1 MSAKTVYRSV
11 GLIAAICTFA
21 AVGVAEAANIVK
33 GVFTDAVTGEYLVS
47 PIYVSKSGD
56 DANSGA
62 DWEHAKLTIQAG
74 ISAASAGGVVLV
86 GPGDYSDTT
95 TYTDNSTSIPTVAI
109 VNKVVYLKSSEGKAT
124 TFITGAWGS
133 SANGT
138 GSGARRGVR
147 ITAAGAVVDGFTIR
161 NCAVPSTTSGNRKD
175 NCGAGVC
182 GDGGQE
188 TAYNAALGKN
198 VATGATTS
206 PSYVVNCT
214 IENCRAF
221 HGAAIRE
228 VVPINC
234 LFKGNVAA
242 SSTEA
247 TKSHVGYRL
256 YSAYNCIFIGNGTFG
271 SSSGKVIEAAASHMA
286 VNCTFLFNNCDSFTG
301 PSATEPGTKAWPGAP
316 RRRTPPRR
324 CSTATRRRPPPQRQE
339 TRTQARCR
347 STCSFHCPFKS
358 LSFP

>member
-74 ISAASAGGVVLV
+74 IGAASAGGVVLV

-138 GSGARRGVR
+138 GSGARRGV
-147 ITAAGAVVDGFTIR
+147 
-161 NCAVPSTTSGNRKD
+161 
-175 NCGAGVC
+175 
-182 GDGGQE
+182 
-188 TAYNAALGKN
+188 
-198 VATGATTS
+198 
-206 PSYVVNCT
+206 
-214 IENCRAF
+214 
-221 HGAAIRE
+221 
-228 VVPINC
+228 
-234 LFKGNVAA
+234 
-242 SSTEA
+242 
-247 TKSHVGYRL
+247 
-256 YSAYNCIFIGNGTFG
+256 
-271 SSSGKVIEAAASHMA
+271 
-286 VNCTFLFNNCDSFTG
+286 
-301 PSATEPGTKAWPGAP
+301 
-316 RRRTPPRR
+316 
-324 CSTATRRRPPPQRQE
+324 
-339 TRTQARCR
+339 
-347 STCSFHCPFKS
+347 
-358 LSFP
+358 